1 MADFFHSQQIRL
13 PIGDFDETIRECL
26 ANCLVHADYRYGG
39 MIMSN
44 YDYFNQYKS
53 EMERIKVKT
62 AHDEHKVEFRDMCA
76 KMISDAIPEIKTQ
89 IK

>member
-1 MADFFHSQQIRL
+1 
-13 PIGDFDETIRECL
+13 
-26 ANCLVHADYRYGG
+26 
-39 MIMSN
+39 MSN

-76 KMISDAIPEIKTQ
+76 KMISDAIPEIKAQVKQEIMAELKGKEQDVSFTFSMEDAARKLKDALSR
-89 IK
+89 IFK